1 MSIVNIK
8 NICAVFCGL
17 PGDVESAE
25 SLLLRIRDLA
35 EKYPCETGAVILG
48 SNDPTSK
55 RIFALASSFGID
67 QVWCLETQVDILTL
81 QRHERIDVLAA
92 ILPTLQVAH
101 ENCLFLMNAS
111 GDEEE
116 VAAAVAVRMNAWA
129 LGRCEQILV
138 NDENELSVVKSCFGG
153 RMKIT
158 RSLSA
163 GIFFAAVRCVEQP
176 RITSAPKTSIVTKH
190 EVSAIEQRPRFFI
203 TLLPKSEGYP
213 SIDGARILVSGG
225 RGIGSEAG
233 FESLYALA
241 ETLGGA
247 VSASLPAVDAGW
259 APVARQVGQSG
270 KYVRPDI
277 YLAIAMSGTPQHMA
291 GIDPHTQ
298 IIAINSDPEAP
309 IFKQAQI
316 GVVADWSQIVPA
328 LEAKLHSLEVKSL
341 D

>member
-1 MSIVNIK
+1 MLTAEIK

-17 PGDVESAE
+17 PDDFEVAE
-25 SLLLRIRDLA
+25 SLLLRVLGLA
-35 EKYPCETGAVILG
+35 ENFPCETGAVVLG
-48 SNDPTSK
+48 LNDKSTKS
-55 RIFALASSFGID
+55 IVELASSLGINH
-67 QVWCLETQVDILTL
+67 VWFLESPVDNTTM
-81 QRHERIDVLAA
+81 QRHERIDVLAS
-92 ILPTLQVAH
+92 ILPGLKIAQDNA
-101 ENCLFLMNAS
+101 LFLMNAS
-111 GDEEE
+111 ADEEE
-116 VAAAVAVRMNAWA
+116 IGAAIAVRMNALA
-129 LGRCEQILV
+129 LGRCEQILI
-138 NDENELSVVKSCFGG
+138 NDDNQLSVIKSGFGG

-158 RSLSA
+158 RSLKE
-163 GIFFAAVRCVEQP
+163 GIFFASVRGVEQP
-176 RITSAPKTSIVTKH
+176 AISLIHKTSKVTKL
-190 EVSAIEQRPRFFI
+190 EVTKIERYPRFSI
-203 TLLPKSEGYP
+203 RLVPQSERHP
-213 SIDGARILVSGG
+213 SIDGARILISGG

-241 ETLGGA
+241 EMLGGA

-277 YLAIAMSGTPQHMA
+277 YIAIAMSGTPQHMA

-298 IIAINSDPEAP
+298 VIAINSDPEAP

-328 LEAKLHSLEVKSL
+328 LEARLQSPNAKSL